1 MPMPMTFSRRGL
13 GGDGGG
19 ESGIDAAAESDD
31 GSLEAAFVDV
41 IAGAKDESVIGAGFV
56 AGNLRVDIA
65 GEDEGVISPMSR
77 NPQDMG
83 HPRIFTGVWG
93 AVEREKDQVFL
104 EGLGLS
110 DGLPSGSRTRLEP
123 SKTRLSL
130 PPT

>member
-1 MPMPMTFSRRGL
+1 M
-13 GGDGGG
+13 
-19 ESGIDAAAESDD
+19 
-31 GSLEAAFVDV
+31 DV
-41 IAGAKDESVIGAGFV
+41 
-56 AGNLRVDIA
+56 A

-110 DGLPSGSRTRLEP
+110 DGLAVGAEDETGTVEDEAVISAHLIDHGNGDIFIFGDGGEHVAAELALADP
-123 SKTRLSL
+123 KW
-130 PPT
+130 